1 MRRNRIW
8 YGTALLAVL
17 LIYIVANSSE
27 ALALLLSMIVIPLI
41 MAAVQ
46 AVAMKGFETQ
56 YELNGTCRVRQ
67 KIPLLIRVRKSNRLP
82 LGVTE
87 IELTYENV
95 MYGEKHTEAVF
106 LQPIEKKE
114 LLYRHLI
121 KMEDCGNVKV
131 TLNLVKCYDKLGL
144 FCWNRRQGARLD
156 TMVYPAEIRLNTEL
170 TGRFQTTVSGEMYDQ
185 TRKGSD
191 VSEVF
196 GLRGYVEGDPLGS
209 IHWKLSS
216 KVDELV
222 VREFGYP
229 SNYNVLILYDMMK
242 ECDGNKI
249 ANQRNNAVLALTSA
263 LSYSLLEQNLEHNV
277 GRVYMEQYQ
286 ELPVYSVGTH
296 EQMVL
301 NLLCRAISGKERKG
315 DSLYHL
321 LHSNLRNRYTKIIYI
336 TPEYDEEMARQLSRE
351 LNLTIIQAIQGNG
364 TVWTDSAG
372 YAVIPVDADHYREK
386 IHNIII

>member
-8 YGTALLAVL
+8 YGAALAAAL
-17 LIYIVANSSE
+17 LIYIVANSRE
-27 ALALLLSMIVIPLI
+27 TLAFLLSMIVIPLVMVGI
-41 MAAVQ
+41 QVG
-46 AVAMKGFETQ
+46 AMKGFEAQ
-56 YELNGTCRVRQ
+56 YELKRSCRVRQ
-67 KIPLLIRVRKSNRLP
+67 KIPLQIQVRKNNRLP
-82 LGVTE
+82 LGMTVLE
-87 IELTYENV
+87 FDYENV
-95 MYGEKHTEAVF
+95 MYGEKHVESVL
-106 LQPIEKKE
+106 LQPAEKKE
-114 LLYRHLI
+114 MIYRHMI
-121 KMEDCGNVKV
+121 KMEDCGNVKI
-131 TLNLVKCYDKLGL
+131 TLKQVKCYDKLGL
-144 FCWNRRQGARLD
+144 FCWNRWQEVRLD
-156 TMVYPAEIRLNTEL
+156 TMVYPAQIRINTQL
-170 TGRFQTTVSGEMYDQ
+170 SGRFQTTVSGELYDQ

-242 ECDGNKI
+242 ECDGNRV

-277 GRVYMEQYQ
+277 GRVFAGQYQ

-301 NLLCRAISGKERKG
+301 NLLCRAISGKERRG
-315 DSLYHL
+315 ESLYHL
-321 LHSNLRNRYTKIIYI
+321 LHSELRSHYTKIIYI
-336 TPEYDEEMARQLSRE
+336 TPEYEEEMARQLSRE
-351 LNLTIIQAIQGNG
+351 LNLTIIQAIQGSG
-364 TVWTDSAG
+364 KVWADSAG

>member
-8 YGTALLAVL
+8 YGAALLAVL
-17 LIYIVANSSE
+17 LIYIVANSRE
-27 ALALLLSMIVIPLI
+27 ALAFLVCMIVIPLI
-41 MAAVQ
+41 MAGFQ
-46 AVAMKGFETQ
+46 AAAMKGFETQ
-56 YELNGTCRVRQ
+56 YELNGSCRVRQ
-67 KIPLLIRVRKSNRLP
+67 KIPLQIRIRKSNRLP
-82 LGVTE
+82 LGMTE
-87 IELTYENV
+87 IELVYENV
-95 MYGEKHTEAVF
+95 MYGEKHTETVL
-106 LQPIEKKE
+106 LQPTEKRE
-114 LLYRHLI
+114 MSYSHLI

-131 TLNLVKCYDKLGL
+131 TLKLVKCYDKLGI
-144 FCWNRRQGARLD
+144 FCWNRQQGARLD
-156 TMVYPAEIRLNTEL
+156 TMVYPAEIRINTEL
-170 TGRFQTTVSGEMYDQ
+170 TGRFQTTVSGELYDQ
-185 TRKGSD
+185 SRKGQD

-216 KVDELV
+216 KVDDLV

-242 ECDGNKI
+242 ECDGNRI

-277 GRVYMEQYQ
+277 GRVYKEQYQ

-301 NLLCRAISGKERKG
+301 NLLCREISGKERKG
-315 DSLYHL
+315 ESLHHL
-321 LHSNLRNRYTKIIYI
+321 LHSNLRNHYTKIIYI

-351 LNLTIIQAIQGNG
+351 LNLTIIQAIQGKG
-364 TVWTDSAG
+364 TIWADSAG